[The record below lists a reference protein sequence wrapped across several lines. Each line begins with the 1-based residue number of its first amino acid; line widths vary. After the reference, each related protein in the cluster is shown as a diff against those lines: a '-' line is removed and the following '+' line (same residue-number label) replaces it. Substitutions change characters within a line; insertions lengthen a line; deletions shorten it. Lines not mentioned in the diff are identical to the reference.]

1 MHSDINSPDSA
12 LYVQFY
18 EKEQVIPY
26 ESEAQ
31 GRPIMRMTDWVKIQI
46 PGNNTLTIDTIAD
59 ASHKHRFPAQW
70 AIYQQNKDATQI
82 KGTLLTSWPA
92 LTAAQAMEMR
102 HYKFYT
108 VEQIAEGTDANLVQV
123 AAIAGSQPVALRERA
138 KAYLNH
144 AKESA
149 LAEHQAVELTKR
161 DQEINALKEQ
171 VALLMSKVEAPKRG
185 RPAKETEEA

>member
-1 MHSDINSPDSA
+1 MQSDINSPDSA
-12 LYVQFY
+12 LFVQFY
-18 EKEQVIPY
+18 EKEQLIPF

-59 ASHKHRFPAQW
+59 ASHKKRFAQQW

-102 HYKFYT
+102 HFKFYT
-108 VEQIAEGTDANLVQV
+108 VEQVAEGTDANLVQV
-123 AAIAGSQPVALRERA
+123 AAIAGSQPVAFRERA
-138 KAYLNH
+138 KAYLDR

-149 LAEHQAVELTKR
+149 LAEHQAIELSKR
-161 DQEINALKEQ
+161 DEEIAAMKEQ
-171 VALLMSKVEAPKRG
+171 IALLMSKVEQPKRG
-185 RPAKETEEA
+185 RPARETEEA